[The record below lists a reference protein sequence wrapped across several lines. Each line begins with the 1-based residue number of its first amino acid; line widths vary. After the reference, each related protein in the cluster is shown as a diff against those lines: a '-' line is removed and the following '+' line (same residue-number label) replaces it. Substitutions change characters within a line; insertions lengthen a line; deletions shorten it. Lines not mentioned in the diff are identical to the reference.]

1 MAPTNNSKA
10 TSPVKKGRK
19 PLSPEKLPFS
29 PRTRLNINK
38 VYVIGTHFGLILIRT
53 EKLNSKDDGFTN
65 NGMKLIEDPNNDAG
79 KNLSIIKICPR
90 RQSQKVDEP
99 IMQTTNYA
107 SQWFVAITD
116 EAKNTAKYR
125 EEVVNKFI
133 TFMNGVDWLY
143 KQQFI
148 FSGDETKMVGGNI
161 VGTVDMLLLNID
173 IAAILKQYIFE
184 DWDAF
189 EADKAAIAAVF
200 GGGVT
205 ARDAKERLYDMW
217 ENTPDL

>member
-1 MAPTNNSKA
+1 MGPTNNSKA
-10 TSPVKKGRK
+10 NSPVKKGRK

-38 VYVIGTHFGLILIRT
+38 VFVVGTHFGLILIRT
-53 EKLNSKDDGFTN
+53 EKQHSGDDGFTN
-65 NGMKLIEDPNNDAG
+65 TGMKLIEDPNNDVA
-79 KNLSIIKICPR
+79 KNLSIIKICSR
-90 RQSQKVDEP
+90 RQSQNIDEA
-99 IMQTTNYA
+99 IMQSTKYP

-116 EAKNTAKYR
+116 EANNTAKHR
-125 EEVVNKFI
+125 EEVVNRFI
-133 TFMNGVDWLY
+133 MFMNGVDWVY

-148 FSGDETKMVGGNI
+148 FSGDETRMVGGNI
-161 VGTVDMLLLNID
+161 VGTVDMWLLNID

-184 DWDAF
+184 SWDAF

-205 ARDAKERLYDMW
+205 ARDAKERKHS
-217 ENTPDL
+217 